1 MTQTGLQDI
10 IDSAN
15 AIEDQ
20 AAETHRLL
28 NPDTYKAIPNSVWL
42 MYPKP
47 NVTQLKN
54 QLTQFG
60 ESESTAALVLS
71 LIMGALL
78 TFFGLR
84 YVQTN
89 NQVSK
94 QAEDHTDSTTVS
106 Q

>member
-1 MTQTGLQDI
+1 
-10 IDSAN
+10 
-15 AIEDQ
+15 
-20 AAETHRLL
+20 
-28 NPDTYKAIPNSVWL
+28 

-94 QAEDHTDSTTVS
+94 QAEDNTDSTTVS